1 MEKNLKMK
9 VAVVLPRNMTFKESG
24 ATSIDLIVRDQV
36 LHSSYG
42 KTSIVIGPQI
52 DDPYSDINYHGVNG
66 KSQSHLNQAYLD
78 EIRRYKPDIVV
89 VHQYPKTAY
98 SMAKNLPSTPIIL
111 YRHGLIKPRTNK
123 VSKMWKIREFKPIS
137 KIIFVSEFIKSEFLN
152 DFSTLNSKCVVIGN
166 AIDTNFWRPAKIK
179 ENRICFVGR
188 ALIEKG
194 IIELIEGFRKLDL
207 PDWQLDIVV
216 TVSTSRE
223 IEFFK
228 RIQQKITEADQI
240 ELMSNQ
246 TINEVQELLSRAKI
260 TTLPSIVREGFP
272 RSIMESMS
280 CGCATITS
288 KSGGTPEVVGSSAI
302 LLDKVTSDSIF
313 EKLDLLIKHPNQ
325 IESWGVSARNHAV
338 QHLGINSHI
347 KKYDAELSSCVND

>member
-1 MEKNLKMK
+1 MK

-24 ATSIDLIVRDQV
+24 ATSIDLIVRDQI
-36 LHSSYG
+36 LHSNYG
-42 KTSIVIGPQI
+42 KTSIVVGPQI
-52 DDPYSDINYHGVNG
+52 DNPFSEIKYHGVNG
-66 KSQSHLNQAYLD
+66 KSQSQLNQAYLD
-78 EIRRYKPDIVV
+78 EIRRYNPDIVI

-98 SMAKNLPSTPIIL
+98 ILAKNLPSTPVIL

-123 VSKMWKIREFKPIS
+123 VSKVWKIREFNPIS

-166 AIDTNFWRPAKIK
+166 AIDTNFWQPAEIK
-179 ENRICFVGR
+179 VNRICYVGR

-194 IIELIEGFRKLDL
+194 IIELIEGFRKLNL
-207 PDWQLDIVV
+207 PDWKLDIVV

-228 RIQQKITEADQI
+228 RIQQEIIETDQI
-240 ELMSNQ
+240 NLMPNQ
-246 TINEVQELLSRAKI
+246 TINEVQASLSRSKI
-260 TTLPSIVREGFP
+260 ATLPSIVREGFP
-272 RSIMESMS
+272 RSVMESMS
-280 CGCATITS
+280 CGCATIAS
-288 KSGGTPEVVGSSAI
+288 KSGGTPEAVGSSAI

-313 EKLDLLIKHPNQ
+313 EALDSLTKHPNQ
-325 IESWGVSARNHAV
+325 IESWGASARNHAV
-338 QHLGINSHI
+338 QNLGINSHI